1 MNKMRILII
10 DDERDFT
17 EIVSTLLDFHDFQ
30 ADTASSGQQALEMLA
45 KTKYDLVVSDLMMPA
60 MDGFQLID
68 KLRED
73 SRYHDTPVIVLSAK
87 TLTDD
92 ERKQLLVSN
101 VSFVTKPFE
110 PNTLVEKIT
119 QMLS

>member
-1 MNKMRILII
+1 MDKMRILII
-10 DDERDFT
+10 DDEKDFT
-17 EIVSTLLDFHDFQ
+17 EIVSTLLDFHDFR

-45 KTKYDLVVSDLMMPA
+45 KTKYDLIVSDLMMPA

>member
-1 MNKMRILII
+1 MDRARILII

-30 ADTASSGQQALEMLA
+30 ADTASSAQDALAMMD
-45 KTKYDLVVSDLMMPA
+45 KTQYDLIVSDLMMPA

-73 SRYHDTPVIVLSAK
+73 PRYHSTPVVVLSAK
-87 TLTDD
+87 TLTDE
-92 ERKQLLVSN
+92 ERKRLLIGN
-101 VSFVTKPFE
+101 ASFMTKPFE
-110 PNTLVEKIT
+110 PRALVEKIT

>member
-1 MNKMRILII
+1 MDKKTILII

-17 EIVSTLLDFHDFQ
+17 EIVSTLLDFHDFK
-30 ADTASSGQQALEMLA
+30 ADTASSGQQAL
-45 KTKYDLVVSDLMMPA
+45 TKLSQTPYDLIVSDLMMPA
-60 MDGFQLID
+60 MDGFQLVG

-73 SRYHDTPVIVLSAK
+73 PQYKNIPVIVLSAK

-92 ERKQLLVSN
+92 ERKRLLVNN
-101 VSFVTKPFE
+101 VSFMTKPFE
-110 PNTLVEKIT
+110 PHALVEKIT

>member
-45 KTKYDLVVSDLMMPA
+45 KTKYDLIVSDLMMPA

-73 SRYHDTPVIVLSAK
+73 ANYHDTPVIVLSAK
-87 TLTDD
+87 TLTDE
-92 ERKQLLVSN
+92 ERKRLLVSN

-110 PNTLVEKIT
+110 PHALVEKIT

>member
-45 KTKYDLVVSDLMMPA
+45 KTKYDLIVSDLMMPA
-60 MDGFQLID
+60 MDGFQVID
-68 KLRED
+68 KLRND
-73 SRYHDTPVIVLSAK
+73 TRYHDTPIIVLSAK
-87 TLTDD
+87 TLTDE
-92 ERKQLLVSN
+92 ERKRLLVNN

-110 PNTLVEKIT
+110 PHALVEKIT